1 MTESVLVYDAF
12 AGVSGDMHLGALV
25 DLGVPE
31 EWLRSELDRLPVRDE
46 FELRLEGGAK
56 QGIHGT
62 RATVHL
68 TAPAPP
74 ERHLAD
80 IEAIVRSAGYS
91 DEVEAEVLAM
101 FRRIAEAEAAVHR
114 CDIEQVHFHE
124 VGATDAIVDL
134 TAAAL
139 CLAQLAPRRVYCGQL
154 ELGGGTVRCAHGL
167 MPVPAPAT
175 LAILQGVPCHSQ
187 GVTGEATTPT
197 GAAILRE
204 AVDEFSAPS
213 PFICQRI
220 GYGIGQRDFE
230 RPNVLRVML
239 GEAPAAVA
247 TATVETAVEMHCN
260 LDDMSPEAF
269 EPLFEVLFAAGARE
283 VFLTPVAMKKSRP
296 GNLLTVL
303 CESAAAPRLRDL
315 LFAHSTTIG
324 IRESTVARTVLQREQ
339 LDVETSLGRVSVKR
353 VQLPDGRRRWK
364 PEHDDVARLAKHHG
378 LPYPEAARRLDAE
391 IRQQLDGS

>member
-1 MTESVLVYDAF
+1 MTEPVLVYDAF
-12 AGVSGDMHLGALV
+12 AGVAGDMHLGALV

-31 EWLRSELDRLPVRDE
+31 DWLRDELARLPVSDE
-46 FELRLEGGAK
+46 FELRLEPGAK

-62 RATVHL
+62 RATVRL
-68 TAPAPP
+68 ASPSPP

-80 IEAIVRSAGYS
+80 IEAIVRDAGYGS
-91 DEVEAEVLAM
+91 DVEDAVLAM
-101 FRRIAEAEAAVHR
+101 FRTIAEAEAAVHR
-114 CDIEQVHFHE
+114 CEVEAVHFHE

-139 CLAQLAPRRVYCGQL
+139 CLAHLAPRRIYCAQL

-175 LAILQGVPCHSQ
+175 LAILKGVPWRSQ
-187 GVTGEATTPT
+187 GVDGEATTPT
-197 GAAILRE
+197 GAAILRQ
-204 AVDEFSAPS
+204 AVDEFRAPS
-213 PFICQRI
+213 PFVCRRI
-220 GYGIGQRDFE
+220 GYGIGHRDFE

-239 GEAPAAVA
+239 GEASGTTPGA
-247 TATVETAVEMHCN
+247 ETAVELHCN

-269 EPLFEVLFAAGARE
+269 EPLFEVLFAAGARD
-283 VFLTPVAMKKSRP
+283 VFLTPVTMKKSRP

-303 CESAAAPRLRDL
+303 CEPSLAPRLRDL

-324 IRESTVARTVLQREQ
+324 VRELPVARTVLDREQ
-339 LDVETSLGRVSVKR
+339 LEVETSLGQVSVKR
-353 VQLPDGRRRWK
+353 VRLPDGGSRFK
-364 PEHDDVARLAKHHG
+364 PEHDDVARLARDHG

-391 IRQQLDGS
+391 IRQRLGAS